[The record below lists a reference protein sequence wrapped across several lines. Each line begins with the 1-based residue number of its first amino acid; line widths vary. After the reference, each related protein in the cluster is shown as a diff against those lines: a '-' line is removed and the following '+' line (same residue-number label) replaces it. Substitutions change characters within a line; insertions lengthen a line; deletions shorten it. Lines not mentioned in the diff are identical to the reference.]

1 MTSDLFPLTLP
12 LKERLLFLLAAV
24 RTIEQHDDW
33 VQDWRM
39 SGQLLARDDRV
50 EVACF
55 GGMRKGDILRGEPP
69 RKLW

>member
-1 MTSDLFPLTLP
+1 
-12 LKERLLFLLAAV
+12 
-24 RTIEQHDDW
+24 